1 MAWRAVEA
9 WQAARGQAEPG
20 AVLAER
26 LALVMALV
34 GVLSLLTAGVALL
47 QLRRKERRHSLHLR
61 GPGPGT
67 PRSGDP

>member
-1 MAWRAVEA
+1 
-9 WQAARGQAEPG
+9 
-20 AVLAER
+20 
-26 LALVMALV
+26 VMALV